1 MRNICLQNIPQS
13 FHTPESWKGT
23 TDMSAALQ
31 GLGSGAIFKWD
42 KARTIFSM
50 THARTQTLCVT
61 HVVTHCCPPA
71 LLTQLYTS
79 VMGLGA
85 KTAGRRPSPD
95 QTIGGAR
102 CCVWEGWVHGSDSV
116 ILQTLTFKS
125 TEHAVV
131 CLSVRVR
138 HDERRP
144 LVTLGYLK
152 ILILL
157 LGQGLFRNHEDPQ
170 AFPCHV
176 STLEKASTTSLVR
189 LHDLIILRTICSF
202 WNCQSYKLIK
212 PWNKKKKSKEKKRK
226 KKAPPLPA
234 SRCTGQCLPSP
245 RQHPSCRKWSL
256 QWTHPGTHLF
266 TPLIHEKMR
275 QTTFNVGDSLRKDFL
290 SVRHPS
296 RRAQVLF
303 YHLTPTTH

>member
-1 MRNICLQNIPQS
+1 
-13 FHTPESWKGT
+13 
-23 TDMSAALQ
+23 
-31 GLGSGAIFKWD
+31 
-42 KARTIFSM
+42 M
-50 THARTQTLCVT
+50 THAQTQNVCVT

-95 QTIGGAR
+95 QTIGRAR

-116 ILQTLTFKS
+116 ILQTLTFNS

-131 CLSVRVR
+131 CLSARTQ
-138 HDERRP
+138 HDKRRQ
-144 LVTLGYLK
+144 LSLSSLGYLK

-157 LGQGLFRNHEDPQ
+157 LGQGLFRHHEDPQ

-176 STLEKASTTSLVR
+176 STLEKVSTTSLVG
-189 LHDLIILRTICSF
+189 LHYLIMTRQICSY
-202 WNCQSYKLIK
+202 WNDQSYRFIK
-212 PWNKKKKSKEKKRK
+212 PRNKKTNV
-226 KKAPPLPA
+226 PPLPA

-256 QWTHPGTHLF
+256 Q
-266 TPLIHEKMR
+266 
-275 QTTFNVGDSLRKDFL
+275 
-290 SVRHPS
+290 
-296 RRAQVLF
+296 
-303 YHLTPTTH
+303 